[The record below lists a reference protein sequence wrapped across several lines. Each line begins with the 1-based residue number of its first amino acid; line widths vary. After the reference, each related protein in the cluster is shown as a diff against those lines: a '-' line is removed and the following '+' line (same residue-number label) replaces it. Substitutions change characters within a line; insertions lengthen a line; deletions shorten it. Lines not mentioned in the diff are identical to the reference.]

1 MGGPGFG
8 ARIRIAS
15 RDLARVV
22 VLGGGVAGLTVA
34 HELAERGFSV
44 DVVEK
49 RDVPGGKARSTEV
62 PNSATAD
69 RKLLPGEHG
78 FRFFP
83 GFYRHLPDTFS
94 RIPDGAGKTVL
105 EHLVSVNTMTFAFQ
119 DRPPFVLPAR
129 FPRSLREVGYVLGFF
144 EGVGQMGITVDD
156 LVFTWWKLWQVVTTS
171 HERRVVELEH
181 QSWWEYMQADTRTE
195 AFRRLLVVGLTRN
208 LVASRAEAAN
218 ARTVGQ
224 VGIQLIRD
232 LLTPG
237 KSTDRILDGP
247 TNDVWIEPWLA
258 RLAELGVRYRPGMEL
273 ERVNLDAGRV
283 KSVAIRPRSERVE
296 RGGDAT
302 PPNAG
307 PPEVLE
313 ADYFV
318 LAMPVEVMAALLERQ
333 PELAR
338 AAPAFA
344 GIPELGKQVE
354 WMNGIQFYLTE
365 RVDVAD
371 GHINHVDSEWALTT
385 IAQSQF
391 WPRHPAVS
399 FGDGSVKTILS
410 VDISAWDERAEGGK
424 TAKECDFAELGTE
437 TFDQLARSLNQ
448 GERVV
453 LRKEMLHPVHP
464 YNVDVAIA
472 EQERKTATTGKTLLT
487 NAEPLLVNLE
497 DSWKLRPEV
506 SCEVENLLVASD
518 YVRTYTNLATME
530 AASEAARTAA
540 NAILLRSGSKEPKAR
555 IFKPKEPFRFL
566 RRRDR
571 ERFERGEPWENPL
584 LVDAAVKLGLIGTA
598 SVLRVVAWFAALPRP
613 LYPIMALYGVVMWLF
628 SRYFTE
634 AWTFGWGFG
643 CSVLSHGGLEGL
655 PDRCLLADAP
665 LPSGPGKA
673 SYWYAAYM
681 TLFGVSVYLMPRK
694 VLGRLGFPTEQGPWI
709 PILGA
714 TPLVMATFYAT
725 AAVFDVREFFWLSV
739 LGRVSVFLFVLY
751 ITFARGLGSTLLIV
765 MALPD
770 LASALVSAWLLAPA
784 RPAGAV
790 LCLGIVD
797 LVIAVAFGLFPKGL
811 LKAMGF
817 PERASAWVPMV
828 AILLWFWGSYEALA
842 VLLELRPLFFASA
855 LCRAVFGSF
864 CLLAPLVYQL
874 RTEPFVRGYRLF
886 FVGAVY
892 LGSAYW
898 LWKQLTAG

>member
-1 MGGPGFG
+1 
-8 ARIRIAS
+8 
-15 RDLARVV
+15 LARVV

-44 DVVEK
+44 DVIEK

-62 PNSATAD
+62 PKSATGEQ
-69 RKLLPGEHG
+69 KLLPGEHG

-83 GFYRHLPDTFS
+83 GFYRHLPDTFA
-94 RIPDGAGKTVL
+94 RIPDGDGKTVL

-119 DRPPFVLPAR
+119 DRAPFVLPAR

-156 LVFTWWKLWQVVTTS
+156 LVFTWWKLWQVVTMS
-171 HERRVVELEH
+171 HERRVVELEQ

-247 TNDVWIEPWLA
+247 TNDVWIEPWLS
-258 RLAELGVRYRPGMEL
+258 RLSELGVRYRTGMEL
-273 ERVNLDAGRV
+273 ERVNLDAGGGRV
-283 KSVAIRPRSERVE
+283 RSVAIRPRSERVE
-296 RGGDAT
+296 RGGDST
-302 PPNAG
+302 PPGAG
-307 PPEVLE
+307 PPETLE

-318 LAMPVEVMAALLERQ
+318 LAMPVEVVAALLERQ
-333 PELAR
+333 PEVAR
-338 AAPAFA
+338 AAPALSGVPA
-344 GIPELGKQVE
+344 LGKQVE

-365 RVDVAD
+365 RVDIAD

-385 IAQSQF
+385 ISQSQF
-391 WPRHPAVS
+391 WPRFPATG

-410 VDISAWDERAEGGK
+410 VDISAWDERAESGK
-424 TAKECDFAELGTE
+424 TAKECDFEELGAE

-448 GERVV
+448 GDRTV
-453 LRKEMLHPVHP
+453 LHPGMLHPVHP
-464 YNVDVAIA
+464 FNVDVDIA
-472 EQERKTATTGKTLLT
+472 EQRQKTETTGKALLT

-497 DSWKLRPEV
+497 DSWKLRPDV
-506 SCEVENLLVASD
+506 SCELDNLFVASD

-530 AASEAARTAA
+530 AANEAARAAA
-540 NAILLRSGSKEPKAR
+540 NAILERDGSLEPKSE

-571 ERFERGEPWENPL
+571 ARLLRGEPWENPL
-584 LVDAAVKLGLIGTA
+584 LVDAAVKLGLVGTA
-598 SVLRVVAWFAALPRP
+598 TVLRVVAWFAALPRP
-613 LYPIMALYGVVMWLF
+613 LYPIMAFYAVVMWLF

-643 CSVLSHGGLEGL
+643 CSVLAHGGAAAL
-655 PDRCLLADAP
+655 PARCLLPDAP
-665 LPSGPGKA
+665 PPSGPGQA

-681 TLFGVSVYLMPRK
+681 TLFGVSVYLMPRR

-725 AAVFDVREFFWLSV
+725 AGIFDLREFFWLSV
-739 LGRVSVFLFVLY
+739 LGRTAVFLFVLY

-770 LASALVSAWLLAPA
+770 FVSALVSAWLLAPA

-797 LVIAVAFGLFPKGL
+797 LAIAVTFGLFPKGL

-828 AILLWFWGSYEALA
+828 AILLWFWGSYEVLS
-842 VLLELRPLFFASA
+842 VLLGLTPLFYASA
-855 LCRAVFGSF
+855 LCRAVFGGF

-886 FVGAVY
+886 FVGGVY
-892 LGSAYW
+892 VGSAYW
-898 LWKQLTAG
+898 LWKQLVSGG

>member
-1 MGGPGFG
+1 
-8 ARIRIAS
+8 
-15 RDLARVV
+15 LARVV

-34 HELAERGFSV
+34 HELAERGFTV
-44 DVVEK
+44 DVIEK

-62 PNSATAD
+62 PASAKEG

-94 RIPDGAGKTVL
+94 RIPDEAGKTVL
-105 EHLVSVNTMTFAFQ
+105 EHLVAVNTMTFAFQ
-119 DRPPFVLPAR
+119 DRAPFVLPAR
-129 FPRSLREVGYVLGFF
+129 FPRTLREIGYVLGFF

-156 LVFTWWKLWQVVTTS
+156 LVFTWWKLWQVVTMS
-171 HERRVVELEH
+171 HERRVAELERL
-181 QSWWEYMQADTRTE
+181 SWWDYMQADSRTE

-208 LVASRAEAAN
+208 LVASRAEDAN

-247 TNDVWIEPWLA
+247 TNDVWIEPWLR
-258 RLAELGVRYRPGMEL
+258 RLEALGVRYRSGMEL
-273 ERVNLDAGRV
+273 ERVNLDPSTGKVR
-283 KSVAIRPRSERVE
+283 SFAIKPRSERVE
-296 RGGDAT
+296 RGGDST

-318 LAMPVEVMAALLERQ
+318 LAVPVEVMAELLARQ

-338 AAPAFA
+338 AAPTFD
-344 GIPELGKQVE
+344 GIPLLGKQVE

-365 RVDVAD
+365 RVDIAH

-385 IAQSQF
+385 ISQSQF
-391 WPRHPAVS
+391 WPSYPASS

-410 VDISAWDERAEGGK
+410 VDISAWDERAESGK
-424 TAKECDFAELGTE
+424 TAKECDFSELGAE
-437 TFDQLARSLNQ
+437 TFDQVARSLNQ
-448 GERVV
+448 GDKVV
-453 LRKEMLHPVHP
+453 LTADMLHPVHP
-464 YNVDVAIA
+464 FNVDVDIA
-472 EQERKTATTGKTLLT
+472 EQQRKTETTGKVLLT

-506 SCEVENLLVASD
+506 TCEVENLFLASD

-530 AASEAARTAA
+530 AANEAARAA
-540 NAILLRSGSKEPKAR
+540 TNAILERSGSKEKPAE

-571 ERFERGEPWENPL
+571 ERFERGEAWENPL
-584 LVDAAVKLGLIGTA
+584 LIDSAVKLAFAGTA
-598 SVLRVVAWFAALPRP
+598 TLLRVLAWFAALPRP
-613 LYPIMALYGVVMWLF
+613 LYPIMALYAAVMWLF
-628 SRYFTE
+628 SLYFAE
-634 AWTFGWGFG
+634 AWSLGWRFG
-643 CSVLSHGGLEGL
+643 CWVLSHGEAAVL
-655 PDRCLLADAP
+655 PSRCLLPVAP
-665 LPSGPGKA
+665 SPSGPGQA
-673 SYWYAAYM
+673 SYFYAAYM

-694 VLGRLGFPTEQGPWI
+694 VLGRLGFPTEQGPWL

-714 TPLVMATFYAT
+714 TPLVMAIFYAT
-725 AAVFDVREFFWLSV
+725 AAIFDVREFFWLSV

-751 ITFARGLGSTLLIV
+751 ITFARGLGSILLIV

-770 LASALVSAWLLAPA
+770 LASALVSAWLLAPT
-784 RPAGAV
+784 RPASAV

-797 LVIAVAFGLFPKGL
+797 LVIAVSFGVFPKGL
-811 LKAMGF
+811 QKALGF

-828 AILLWFWGSYEALA
+828 AVLLWFWGSYE
-842 VLLELRPLFFASA
+842 VLSVLFRLTPLYHASA
-855 LCRAVFGSF
+855 LCRGLFGGF
-864 CLLAPLVYQL
+864 CLLSPLVYRV

-892 LGSAYW
+892 VGSAYW
-898 LWKQLTAG
+898 LWLELGPKI

>member
-1 MGGPGFG
+1 M
-8 ARIRIAS
+8 
-15 RDLARVV
+15 ARVV

-34 HELAERGFSV
+34 HELAERGYSV
-44 DVVEK
+44 EVIEK

-62 PNSATAD
+62 QRSATGE
-69 RKLLPGEHG
+69 RLPLPGEHG

-83 GFYRHLPDTFS
+83 GFYRHLPDTFG
-94 RIPDGAGKTVL
+94 RIPDGHGKTVL
-105 EHLVSVNTMTFAFQ
+105 DRLVSVNTMTFAFQ
-119 DRPPFVLPAR
+119 DRAPFVLPAR

-156 LVFTWWKLWQVVTTS
+156 LVFTWWKLWQVVTMS
-171 HERRVVELEH
+171 HERRVVELER
-181 QSWWEYMQADTRTE
+181 QSWWDYMLADSRTE

-237 KSTDRILDGP
+237 RSTDRILDGP

-258 RLAELGVRYRPGMEL
+258 RLGELGVRYRTGMEL
-273 ERVNLDAGRV
+273 ERVNLDPSSGRV
-283 KSVAIRPRSERVE
+283 RSVAVRPRSERVE
-296 RGGDAT
+296 RGGDST
-302 PPNAG
+302 PPGAG

-313 ADYFV
+313 ADHFV
-318 LAMPVEVMAALLERQ
+318 LAMPVEVMAALLQRQ

-338 AAPAFA
+338 AAPAFS

-391 WPRHPAVS
+391 WPRFPAAG

-410 VDISAWDERAEGGK
+410 VDISAWDERAESGK
-424 TAKECDFAELGTE
+424 TAKECDFDELGAE

-448 GERVV
+448 GERVI
-453 LRKEMLHPVHP
+453 LKKEMLHSVHP
-464 YNVDVAIA
+464 FNVDVDIGEQQRKA
-472 EQERKTATTGKTLLT
+472 ETTGKTLLT

-506 SCEVENLLVASD
+506 SCEVENLFVAAD

-530 AASEAARTAA
+530 AASEAARAAA
-540 NAILLRSGSKEPKAR
+540 NAILDRDESKEKRAR

-571 ERFERGEPWENPL
+571 ERFERGETWENPL
-584 LVDAAVKLGLIGTA
+584 LIDAAVKLGLAGMAT
-598 SVLRVVAWFAALPRP
+598 VLRVVAWFAALPRP
-613 LYPIMALYGVVMWLF
+613 LYPIMALYGVAMWLF
-628 SRYFTE
+628 SRYFGE

-643 CSVLSHGGLEGL
+643 CSVLSHGGVDAL
-655 PDRCLLADAP
+655 PARCLLADAP
-665 LPSGPGKA
+665 LASAPGKA

-725 AAVFDVREFFWLSV
+725 AAIFDVREFFWLSV
-739 LGRVSVFLFVLY
+739 MGRVSVFLFVLY

-784 RPAGAV
+784 RPAAAV

-797 LVIAVAFGLFPKGL
+797 LTIAVAFGLFPKGL
-811 LKAMGF
+811 LRALGF

-828 AILLWFWGSYEALA
+828 AILLWFWGSYEVLA
-842 VLLELRPLFFASA
+842 VVLRLTPLFFASA
-855 LCRAVFGSF
+855 VCRALFGGF

-892 LGSAYW
+892 MTSAWW
-898 LWKQLTAG
+898 LWEQLGAR

>member
-1 MGGPGFG
+1 
-8 ARIRIAS
+8 
-15 RDLARVV
+15 LARVV

-44 DVVEK
+44 DVIEK

-62 PNSATAD
+62 PSSASAG
-69 RKLLPGEHG
+69 RQLLPGEHG

-105 EHLVSVNTMTFAFQ
+105 EHLVAVNTMTFAFQ

-129 FPRSLREVGYVLGFF
+129 FPRSLREIGYVLGFF

-156 LVFTWWKLWQVVTTS
+156 LVFTWWKLWQVVTMS
-171 HERRVVELEH
+171 HERRVAELERL
-181 QSWWEYMQADTRTE
+181 SWWDYMQADSRTE

-237 KSTDRILDGP
+237 TSTDRILDGP
-247 TNDVWIEPWLA
+247 TNDVWIEPWLR
-258 RLAELGVRYRPGMEL
+258 RLEELGVRYRTGMEL
-273 ERVNLDAGRV
+273 ERVNLDPSTGKV
-283 KSVAIRPRSERVE
+283 QSFAIKPRSERIE
-296 RGGDAT
+296 RGGDST

-318 LAMPVEVMAALLERQ
+318 LAVPVEVMADLLVRQ
-333 PELAR
+333 PELGR
-338 AAPAFA
+338 AAPMFD
-344 GIPELGKQVE
+344 GIPVLGTQVE

-365 RVDVAD
+365 RVDIAH

-385 IAQSQF
+385 ISQSQF
-391 WPRHPAVS
+391 WPKYPASS
-399 FGDGSVKTILS
+399 FGDGRVKTILS
-410 VDISAWDERAEGGK
+410 VDISAWDERAESGK
-424 TAKECDFAELGTE
+424 TAKECDFSELGAE
-437 TFDQLARSLNQ
+437 TFDQVARSLNQ
-448 GERVV
+448 GDKVV
-453 LRKEMLHPVHP
+453 LKREMLHPVHP
-464 YNVDVAIA
+464 FNVDVDIA
-472 EQERKTATTGKTLLT
+472 EQRRKTETTGKALLT

-506 SCEVENLLVASD
+506 TCEVDNLFVASD

-530 AASEAARTAA
+530 AANEAARAA
-540 NAILLRSGSKEPKAR
+540 VNAILERSGSQEEKAT

-571 ERFERGEPWENPL
+571 ERLERGEGWENPL
-584 LVDAAVKLGLIGTA
+584 LIDSAVKLGLAGMAT
-598 SVLRVVAWFAALPRP
+598 VLRVTAWFAALPRP
-613 LYPIMALYGVVMWLF
+613 LYPIMALYAAVMWLF
-628 SRYFTE
+628 SRYFAE
-634 AWTFGWGFG
+634 AWTLGWGFG
-643 CSVLSHGGLEGL
+643 CWVVSHGGASSL
-655 PDRCLLADAP
+655 PPRCLLLDAP
-665 LPSGPGKA
+665 IPSGPEQA

-694 VLGRLGFPTEQGPWI
+694 VLGRLGFPTEQGPWL

-770 LASALVSAWLLAPA
+770 LASALVSAWLLAPT

-811 LKAMGF
+811 LKALGF
-817 PERASAWVPMV
+817 PERTSAWVPMV
-828 AILLWFWGSYEALA
+828 AILLWFWGSYEVLA
-842 VLLELRPLFFASA
+842 VLLRLPPLFYASA
-855 LCRAVFGSF
+855 LGRGLFGGF
-864 CLLAPLVYQL
+864 CLLSPLVYRV

-892 LGSAYW
+892 VGSAWW
-898 LWKQLTAG
+898 LWGQLVAGG